1 MTGRSIVPEQATQ
14 LGPGLILAGI
24 GPGLPAP
31 CAQLEV
37 EVLAEVGRILL
48 GHGFGPPLPA
58 LVGRLPVVESAIQ
71 ADPEI
76 GPAAGATLASTRGVP
91 QGPQPTAPMAMT
103 RHRESG

>member
-48 GHGFGPPLPA
+48 GHGFGPPLAA

-76 GPAAGATLASTRGVP
+76 GPAAGATLAATRGVP

>member
-71 ADPEI
+71 ADP
-76 GPAAGATLASTRGVP
+76 AAGATLASTRGVP

-103 RHRESG
+103 RHRASG